1 MPGTFPAIRSGV
13 SFGLTSGIIT
23 TLGLLVGLGAGT
35 NSTVI
40 VMGGVITIAIADA
53 FSDALGVHMFEES
66 RESSDTG
73 SVWRA
78 TIAAFLAKFLFA
90 LSFVIPVA
98 LFPLDTAVLVSVAW
112 GGLCIVLLSAYLAR
126 QKKATVLGPV
136 LEHLVIAAVV
146 VILSHYVG
154 TLISEKIG
162 T

>member
-1 MPGTFPAIRSGV
+1 MVNMLPAIRSGI

-66 RESSDTG
+66 RESSDSG
-73 SVWRA
+73 STWRA
-78 TIAAFLAKFLFA
+78 TIAAFIAKFLFA
-90 LSFVIPVA
+90 LSFIIPIVI
-98 LFPLDTAVLVSVAW
+98 LPLDTAILASLVW
-112 GGLCIVLLSAYLAR
+112 GGSCIVVLSVYLAK
-126 QKKATVLGPV
+126 QKGTSILSSVC
-136 LEHLVIAAVV
+136 EHLVIAAVV

-154 TLISEKIG
+154 VLINERAGS
-162 T
+162 